1 MGKKKKT
8 EKLWEKAKYW
18 FGDGE
23 VDVDLMV
30 RMDVITKERVIEMYL
45 AENKTK

>member
-1 MGKKKKT
+1 MKT

-30 RMDVITKERVIEMYL
+30 RMGVVTQEVIIEMYL
-45 AENKTK
+45 AENKTT